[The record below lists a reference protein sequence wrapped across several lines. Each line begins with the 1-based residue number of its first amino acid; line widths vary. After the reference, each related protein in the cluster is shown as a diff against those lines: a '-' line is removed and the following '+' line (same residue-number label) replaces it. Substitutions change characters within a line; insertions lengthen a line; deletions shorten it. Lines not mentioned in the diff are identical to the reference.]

1 MCVCMCVCVSCSVVS
16 YSLRPHRLKPTRL
29 LCPWNSPGKNT
40 GVGCHALLQGIFP
53 AQGLNPH
60 LLSLLHWQ
68 LGSLPLVPPRKTI
81 CERERGERERDRPY
95 LLSFLLPSH
104 LEKKRLDAPL
114 PSLFAGGNFP
124 LKEAEQI
131 WFIAAKVI

>member
-1 MCVCMCVCVSCSVVS
+1 MEFSRQVYWSWLPCPPPGDLP
-16 YSLRPHRLKPTRL
+16 YSGIEPASLK
-29 LCPWNSPGKNT
+29 SPALAAGFFTT
-40 GVGCHALLQGIFP
+40 GATWEDYV
-53 AQGLNPH
+53 
-60 LLSLLHWQ
+60 
-68 LGSLPLVPPRKTI
+68 T
-81 CERERGERERDRPY
+81 EREGERERDRPY